1 MKISDYTVISDATV
15 MEAMQQIDKNAKGI
29 VYVVQDGIL
38 LGAITDGDIRRFLL
52 VKGDLIGNVMEIANL
67 NVHFLRENEECEA
80 ENVMHKFKIR
90 SIPILNER
98 NEIVKICFSD
108 EVVYKEKAHI
118 DIPVIIM
125 AGGKGTRLY
134 PYTQILPK
142 PLIPIGDK
150 TITEHIMERFQEYG
164 CCHFDMIVNY
174 KKNFIKS
181 YFIDNEEM
189 VDVEFTDEEEYLGT
203 GGGLKLLQGKY
214 ESSFFMTNCDILIDD
229 DYSKILDY
237 HKKNGN
243 IVTMVCAK
251 KKMTI
256 PYGIVEMSA
265 QGNAIGLKEK
275 PELSF
280 ITNTGFYILEPEFID
295 KIPANTFVHIT
306 DIIQKCIDDKEKV
319 GVYTISDEQW
329 LDMGQMEELEKMK
342 QKLNVKGNA

>member
-150 TITEHIMERFQEYG
+150 TITEHIMERFQEYEKCG
-164 CCHFDMIVNY
+164 MSMIIN
-174 KKNFIKS
+174 
-181 YFIDNEEM
+181 
-189 VDVEFTDEEEYLGT
+189 
-203 GGGLKLLQGKY
+203 
-214 ESSFFMTNCDILIDD
+214 DIL
-229 DYSKILDY
+229 LTT
-237 HKKNGN
+237 KK
-243 IVTMVCAK
+243 
-251 KKMTI
+251 
-256 PYGIVEMSA
+256 
-265 QGNAIGLKEK
+265 
-275 PELSF
+275 
-280 ITNTGFYILEPEFID
+280 
-295 KIPANTFVHIT
+295 
-306 DIIQKCIDDKEKV
+306 
-319 GVYTISDEQW
+319 W
-329 LDMGQMEELEKMK
+329 
-342 QKLNVKGNA
+342 